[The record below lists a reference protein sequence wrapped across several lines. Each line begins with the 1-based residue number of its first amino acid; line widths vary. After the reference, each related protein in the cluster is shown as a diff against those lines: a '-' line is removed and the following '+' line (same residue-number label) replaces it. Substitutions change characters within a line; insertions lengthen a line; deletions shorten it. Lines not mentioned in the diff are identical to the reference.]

1 VRSLI
6 SPNGANKIADIG
18 LLTASAS
25 SGISG
30 DQVAWAY
37 WLRWSGNLEM
47 IQRAARAA
55 VWAARDAGASE
66 VQCRIDVAVRG
77 DTESFDSPEDLRA
90 NLTGDALR
98 RFEQISI
105 AVVCTAPAIQISLA
119 IVRLASS
126 ALPRGVLLEVAT
138 TGSVSRPRRSAIRE
152 AVIAAV
158 NRSVHARGKTDRTTL
173 KGDTE
178 CGQDCADSV
187 HAYLHPVSRSEPTKW
202 ISAVFVAFV
211 LGALL
216 FGVLVI
222 GQPSWFDGL
231 FTERRFELDS
241 SGALVR
247 GSYELNENA
256 TIAGF
261 TALLVI
267 GQFLWHARHPQ
278 PMNPV
283 PGVKTTGV
291 NGLAVLARR
300 GAGKVAGSALGA
312 LTTALLGVLFIKLGL
327 KTAK

>member
-1 VRSLI
+1 
-6 SPNGANKIADIG
+6 
-18 LLTASAS
+18 
-25 SGISG
+25 
-30 DQVAWAY
+30 
-37 WLRWSGNLEM
+37 M

-55 VWAARDAGASE
+55 IWAARDAGASD

-90 NLTGDALR
+90 NLTGEALR

-119 IVRLASS
+119 IVRLESS
-126 ALPRGVLLEVAT
+126 ELPRGVLLQVAT
-138 TGSVSRPRRSAIRE
+138 TSSVSRARRSAIRA

-158 NRSVHARGKTDRTTL
+158 NRAVHARGKADRTTL
-173 KGDTE
+173 TGDTE
-178 CGQDCADSV
+178 CGQDCGDSV
-187 HAYLHPVSRSEPTKW
+187 HDYLHPARQSEPIKW

-216 FGVLVI
+216 LGVLVI

-231 FTERRFELDS
+231 FTKRRFELDLSGVPARS
-241 SGALVR
+241 SYDFNQNAIFAAIVALS
-247 GSYELNENA
+247 G
-256 TIAGF
+256 
-261 TALLVI
+261 I
-267 GQFLWHARHPQ
+267 GQFLWRARDPQ
-278 PMNPV
+278 PLNPV

-300 GAGKVAGSALGA
+300 GAGKVAGSALGTLTAA
-312 LTTALLGVLFIKLGL
+312 LFGVLLIKLGV